1 VTALVVRRDGNV
13 DKLGRRVGVAQRDDG
28 DVDVGSLLDGL
39 GVGAWVGDDDEAGF
53 FEGARDVVGEVAR
66 GEAAGD
72 RDGAGVCGE
81 LEDGTL
87 AVGARGDD
95 TYVGGVFDCGDD
107 ARGEDDFFPGD
118 GVR

>member
-1 VTALVVRRDGNV
+1 MTTLVVRWDG
-13 DKLGRRVGVAQRDDG
+13 DIDELSWGVGVAESDDG
-28 DVDVGSLLDGL
+28 DIDVGGLLDGL

-53 FEGARDVVGEVAR
+53 LERAGDIVGEVAW

-87 AVGARGDD
+87 TVGSGGYNADIGWVVDGGDD
-95 TYVGGVFDCGDD
+95 TGC
-107 ARGEDDFFPGD
+107 EDDFLPG
-118 GVR
+118 